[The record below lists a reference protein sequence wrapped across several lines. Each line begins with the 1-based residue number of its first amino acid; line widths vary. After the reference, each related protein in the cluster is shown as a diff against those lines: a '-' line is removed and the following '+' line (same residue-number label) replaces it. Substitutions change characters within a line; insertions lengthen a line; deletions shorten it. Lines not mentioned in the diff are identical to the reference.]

1 MGFSRAMPRSENL
14 SAVRVRR
21 EERGIWQRRYWEHLI
36 RDEADYRAHMD
47 YPHINPGKKWSW
59 ATMTDIRRN
68 ARRLLPPTRALWPRT
83 LEKMRNHMAIALAF
97 DVYGTLIDTHGVIV
111 ALEKH
116 VGNKVSEFSRT
127 WREKQLEY
135 SFRRGLMQN
144 YENFA
149 ICTSNALD
157 YTSSYFKVPLGK
169 KDKDELMGAYAVLPA
184 FDDVEEGL
192 ARAKKSGF
200 RMFAFSNGSADA
212 VETLLK
218 NAGIR
223 DYFIGVVSVDEMK
236 SYKPNPGV
244 YSHF

>member
-1 MGFSRAMPRSENL
+1 
-14 SAVRVRR
+14 
-21 EERGIWQRRYWEHLI
+21 
-36 RDEADYRAHMD
+36 
-47 YPHINPGKKWSW
+47 
-59 ATMTDIRRN
+59 
-68 ARRLLPPTRALWPRT
+68 
-83 LEKMRNHMAIALAF
+83 MAITLAF
-97 DVYGTLIDTHGVIV
+97 DVYGTLINTHGVMV

-116 VGNKVSEFSRT
+116 VGDKASEFSRT

-149 ICTSNALD
+149 VCTSNALD
-157 YTSSYFKVPLGK
+157 YTSSYLKAPLSQK
-169 KDKDELMGAYAVLPA
+169 NKEELMGAYKVLPA
-184 FDDVEEGL
+184 FDDVENGL
-192 ARAKKSGF
+192 AQAKKAGF

-212 VETLLK
+212 VEALLK

-244 YSHF
+244 YSHFLRRAGALGANTWLVSSNPFDVIGAISSGMRAAWIKRSPDALFDPWGIEPTLTVNSLSNLAEQIDQESRKA